1 MMLGG
6 GFSNYQ
12 KVFKHFIIIRLGKSP
27 GSSQQSALDGKVDGQ
42 LSMPH
47 IKLPLQSLSES
58 QSPWFNLHWLD
69 CVQQLQSRG
78 FPLQTFAKFW

>member
-6 GFSNYQ
+6 GISNFQ

-27 GSSQQSALDGKVDGQ
+27 GSSQQSAADGKGDGQ
-42 LSMPH
+42 LSVPH

-58 QSPWFNLHWLD
+58 QSPWFNPHWLD
-69 CVQQLQSRG
+69 DVQQLQSVKI
-78 FPLQTFAKFW
+78 PLQSFSKFR